1 MASGNISCTV
11 MMNPLP
17 APGHPRGGS
26 SERWKGQQRILDR
39 ICCCPRHFVYES
51 SLHLAGIELAMSAST
66 RRAAGTAPAA
76 SAGAAHQQHQQEQQ
90 HCTNRARI
98 LPESLHLAGI
108 ELAMSEKEQGQHQQ
122 HQQEQQHCWH
132 QQQRSSALSLLH
144 HGRVERQ
151 GSTDV
156 VGTAGWDSNWKWGP
170 NGWEWDYRS
179 SWHEGPQDGSA
190 QEPQVGKYVSY
201 IPTASH
207 LSH

>member
-98 LPESLHLAGI
+98 LPESSSRCQKRSRNSTSSISRSSSTAGI
-108 ELAMSEKEQGQHQQ
+108 NSNA
-122 HQQEQQHCWH
+122 
-132 QQQRSSALSLLH
+132 SS
-144 HGRVERQ
+144 
-151 GSTDV
+151 T
-156 VGTAGWDSNWKWGP
+156 VGI
-170 NGWEWDYRS
+170 
-179 SWHEGPQDGSA
+179 Q
-190 QEPQVGKYVSY
+190 
-201 IPTASH
+201 
-207 LSH
+207 